1 MKKIGKHC
9 KAYSIEKLREFSGWK
24 EKANESG
31 KPDAHSSESPALI
44 SGCLFLQEDLTVTR
58 GIFLDE
64 DIVFDMVTNEWQEFC
79 QSELGFAGVIH

>member
-1 MKKIGKHC
+1 MKKIGNHC

-31 KPDAHSSESPALI
+31 TPDAHSSDSPALVP
-44 SGCLFLQEDLTVTR
+44 GYLFLQEDLTVTR

-79 QSELGFAGVIH
+79 QSELGFVGAIH